1 MIKDTFDEAT
11 LKMLFDMIKEEQ
23 DTNETFIKYV
33 ECDTVKY
40 CEMRMLE
47 LEVDKKFIFEG
58 KTNVIIGIEP
68 MTEYVYFKRA
78 GLRSILYSPI
88 GKFKVGCDMDIHSN
102 LILNLKTK

>member
-1 MIKDTFDEAT
+1 MIKDTFDEET

-47 LEVDKKFIFEG
+47 LEVDKKFVFEG
-58 KTNVIIGIEP
+58 KTNVIVGIEP
-68 MTEYVYFKRA
+68 MTEYVYYKRS
-78 GLRSILYSPI
+78 GLRSILDRYI
-88 GKFKVGCDMDIHSN
+88 YKFKVGCHEDVHSN
-102 LILNLKTK
+102 LI